1 MIHVVNILRRE
12 IEETHLK
19 GNNHVINAD
28 TNLTR
33 LQLGDSHITHT
44 SMGQVEL
51 HDNENIS
58 YTLLRLHATA
68 QAVDG
73 VTISTEGGPHSRG
86 ERT

>member
-1 MIHVVNILRRE
+1 
-12 IEETHLK
+12 
-19 GNNHVINAD
+19 
-28 TNLTR
+28 
-33 LQLGDSHITHT
+33 
-44 SMGQVEL
+44 MGQVEL